1 MNITELA
8 LYKLL
13 CDPKRQSILHY
24 AAERPITVKELAE
37 KLNEKQSR
45 LYYHVKKLEEA
56 GVLEVVETKAI
67 GNLTEK
73 YYQAKNT
80 VYTLS
85 DNLQKEHS
93 DEIISHTR
101 HIIETGL
108 KKIHLNMKDDVN
120 EEPAFLGTM
129 YENQTEEEWAETCDN
144 ITKQLKPS
152 QDTDTVNS
160 VSPSSKKAKSSKTN
174 TYAYVIMSYRIDD

>member
-73 YYQAKNT
+73 YYHTKDA
-80 VYTLS
+80 VYTIS
-85 DNLQKEHS
+85 DTLQKEHN
-93 DEIISHTR
+93 DEIMNHTR

-108 KKIHLNMKDDVN
+108 KKIHLSMKNDIEDV
-120 EEPAFLGTM
+120 PSMIATM
-129 YENQTEEEWAETCDN
+129 YHNQTEEEWSETCDN
-144 ITKQLKPS
+144 IIKQVRPS
-152 QDTDTVNS
+152 QNPDTLNLTAPTNE
-160 VSPSSKKAKSSKTN
+160 KTKSRKTN
-174 TYAYVIMSYRIDD
+174 NYAYVFMSYRIDD